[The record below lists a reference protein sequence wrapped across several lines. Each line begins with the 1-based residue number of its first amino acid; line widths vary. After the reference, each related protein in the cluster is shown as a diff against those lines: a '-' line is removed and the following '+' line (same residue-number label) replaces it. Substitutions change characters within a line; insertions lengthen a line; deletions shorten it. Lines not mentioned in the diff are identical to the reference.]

1 MLRMNR
7 SLRVLICATTLL
19 VVMPWVWPQSGLPQ
33 NVPQP
38 NPPQPTPEEA
48 TDYEPVGPESDEP
61 WGLDAS
67 FIDPLY
73 DKSGIYEDYIRR
85 FTCDEQARLAE
96 YDANGQV
103 SDERIRRYGYLLI
116 ESEIDHSVREH
127 RQELG
132 KDGSLKGGEVRD
144 EEPFPPAYSWVFLFS
159 RFNEPYFSF
168 RLVDDRFDGFDWI
181 YEIQFRGSLP
191 FRTGKDIREWEGT
204 VLMDAVTHSPLEI
217 IAEPAGQQDRIET
230 LYRQWRS
237 SFNVMGMRTAPKPL
251 GYRAHIQFRYRDRD
265 AALTFPTDMRYDT
278 FTAVSIKQTVPVRA
292 SIRSYSKYR
301 IFKVTDEEEIGKA
314 NN

>member
-7 SLRVLICATTLL
+7 STRVLVCAATLL
-19 VVMPWVWPQSGLPQ
+19 VFGYQGSAQTP
-33 NVPQP
+33 VPPIVPPP

-48 TDYEPVGPESDEP
+48 TEYAPVGPRSDDP
-61 WGLDAS
+61 WGLDPL
-67 FIDPLY
+67 FIEPLY
-73 DKSGIYEDYIRR
+73 DKAGVYEEYIRR

-96 YDANGQV
+96 YDGGGQV
-103 SDERIRRYGYLLI
+103 SSERLRRYGYLLI

-132 KDGSLKGGEVRD
+132 KDGSLKGGEVKD
-144 EEPFPPAYSWVFLFS
+144 EEPFPPAYAWVFLFS

-168 RLVDDRFDGFDWI
+168 RLLDDRFDGFDWV

-217 IAEPAGQQDRIET
+217 LAEPAGQQERIES
-230 LYRQWRS
+230 LYRQWRIACARRRSPWDTRPGYS
-237 SFNVMGMRTAPKPL
+237 SAIESESP
-251 GYRAHIQFRYRDRD
+251 D
-265 AALTFPTDMRYDT
+265 
-278 FTAVSIKQTVPVRA
+278 
-292 SIRSYSKYR
+292 
-301 IFKVTDEEEIGKA
+301 
-314 NN
+314 

>member
-7 SLRVLICATTLL
+7 MARVLICAATLL
-19 VVMPWVWPQSGLPQ
+19 AFVCPGSAQTP
-33 NVPQP
+33 VPPIVPPP
-38 NPPQPTPEEA
+38 NPPQPTPDKA
-48 TDYEPVGPESDEP
+48 TDYEPVGPESDNP
-61 WGLDAS
+61 WGLEMQ
-67 FIDPLY
+67 FIELLY
-73 DKSGIYEDYIRR
+73 DKAGVYEDYIRR

-96 YDANGQV
+96 YDGGGQV
-103 SDERIRRYGYLLI
+103 SNERLRRYGYLLV
-116 ESEIDHSVREH
+116 ESEIDHSVHEH

-144 EEPFPPAYSWVFLFS
+144 EEPFPPAYAWVFLFS

-168 RLVDDRFDGFDWI
+168 RLIEDRFDGFDWI

-204 VLMDAVTHSPLEI
+204 VLIDAVTHAPLEI
-217 IAEPAGQQDRIET
+217 IAEPAGQQERIEA

-251 GYRAHIQFRYRDRD
+251 GYKAHLQFRHRDRD
-265 AALTFPTDMRYDT
+265 AGLTFPTDLRYDT
-278 FTAVSIKQTVPVRA
+278 FTAVSVKQTIPVRA
-292 SIRSYSKYR
+292 SVRNYTKYR
-301 IFKVTDEEEIGKA
+301 IYSVEDEEQIGEAIK
-314 NN
+314 

>member
-19 VVMPWVWPQSGLPQ
+19 AVTAWVWPQSGLPQ

-38 NPPQPTPEEA
+38 NPTPPPPEEA
-48 TDYEPVGPESDEP
+48 EDYEPVGPESDEP
-61 WGLDAS
+61 WGLDLS
-67 FIDPLY
+67 FIEPLY
-73 DKSGIYEDYIRR
+73 DKAAVYEDYIRR

-96 YDANGQV
+96 YDAGGQV
-103 SDERIRRYGYLLI
+103 SSERTRRYGYLLI
-116 ESEIDHSVREH
+116 DSEIDHSVREH

-144 EEPFPPAYSWVFLFS
+144 EEPFPPAYAWVFLFS

-204 VLMDAVTHSPLEI
+204 VLIDAVTHSPLEI

-251 GYRAHIQFRYRDRD
+251 GYRAQIQFRHRDRD
-265 AALTFPTDMRYDT
+265 AGLTFPTDMRYDT
-278 FTAVSIKQTVPVRA
+278 FTAVSTKQTIPVRA

-301 IFKVTDEEEIGKA
+301 IFKVTDEEEIGEP

>member
-7 SLRVLICATTLL
+7 SIRLLICAATLL
-19 VVMPWVWPQSGLPQ
+19 VVVPSVSPQTGLPQ
-33 NVPQP
+33 SVPPP
-38 NPPQPTPEEA
+38 NPPQPTPKEA
-48 TDYEPVGPESDEP
+48 TDYVPVGPKSDEP
-61 WGLDAS
+61 WGLNPS
-67 FIDPLY
+67 FIEPLY
-73 DKSGIYEDYIRR
+73 DKAGVYEDYIRR

-96 YDANGQV
+96 YDGGGQV
-103 SDERIRRYGYLLI
+103 STERTRLYGYLLV
-116 ESEIDHSVREH
+116 ESEIDHSVSER

-144 EEPFPPAYSWVFLFS
+144 EEPFPPAYAWVFLFS

-168 RLVDDRFDGFDWI
+168 RLIDDRFDGFDWI

-217 IAEPAGQQDRIET
+217 IAEPAGQQERIEA

-251 GYRAHIQFRYRDRD
+251 GFRARIQFRHRDRVG
-265 AALTFPTDMRYDT
+265 ALTFPTDLRYDT
-278 FTAVSIKQTVPVRA
+278 FTAVSVKQTVPVRA

-301 IFKVTDEEEIGKA
+301 IFTIVDEEQIGETTE
-314 NN
+314 